1 MTRYT
6 QKSFTGGEL
15 SPSLYARND
24 LAKYSVGLKTLK
36 NGFVRAEGCVSNR
49 AGLELVCEVK
59 NSNSKVRLIPFSFN
73 TEQTY
78 ILELGDKYARFIKNG
93 GQIFDD
99 TINSIVEIET
109 PYQENDIF
117 NLKFAQNADVLTLC
131 HNNYS
136 PMELSRKSHYE
147 WFLDGINFNP
157 QILPPENLTAIWT
170 GGKTNPT
177 VYKYVVT
184 AVKKDTYEESISS
197 SEVSVEGE
205 IESSWGISE
214 YVTINFSQVSDA
226 SEYNIYREV
235 NGIFAYVGTSTT
247 TSFVDKKIEPD
258 LSATAPVYKNPFQ
271 NENNPSCV
279 NYFQQRKVYGCLK
292 NNPQQV
298 VASQIATNNNFNISR
313 PLAASDAINIT
324 LSERE
329 VNEIRHIVALNDLI
343 LLTSAGEWKLNG
355 ADGTF
360 SASVSLSARCSS
372 VVLIKYFDI
381 ILFTFL
387 IQYN

>member
-360 SASVSLSARCSS
+360 SASVS
-372 VVLIKYFDI
+372 V
-381 ILFTFL
+381 
-387 IQYN
+387 

>member
-214 YVTINFSQVSDA
+214 YVTINFSQVRDA
-226 SEYNIYREV
+226 SEYNIYRE
-235 NGIFAYVGTSTT
+235 
-247 TSFVDKKIEPD
+247 
-258 LSATAPVYKNPFQ
+258 L
-271 NENNPSCV
+271 
-279 NYFQQRKVYGCLK
+279 
-292 NNPQQV
+292 
-298 VASQIATNNNFNISR
+298 
-313 PLAASDAINIT
+313 
-324 LSERE
+324 
-329 VNEIRHIVALNDLI
+329 
-343 LLTSAGEWKLNG
+343 
-355 ADGTF
+355 
-360 SASVSLSARCSS
+360 
-372 VVLIKYFDI
+372 
-381 ILFTFL
+381 
-387 IQYN
+387 